1 MKNKKA
7 EIDFMIYN
15 IKKDEWTWISK
26 IKSGEFMYKNTLVK
40 VFTSQTNVRF
50 FQTIWGNTTCQVRN
64 WETCMDTIEDRT
76 KNAQHYAFME
86 KMSQDSVAEMI
97 ESEEIVQK
105 MIKDKKIFDKK

>member
-1 MKNKKA
+1 MNKLIDEMVFDTKN
-7 EIDFMIYN
+7 DR
-15 IKKDEWTWISK
+15 WIFLSEL
-26 IKSGEFMYKNTLVK
+26 KSGEFMYNNTLVK

-64 WETCMDTIEDRT
+64 WETCMDTIDDRT

-97 ESEEIVQK
+97 ESEEIIQK
-105 MIKDKKIFDKK
+105 MRKDKHIFDKK